1 MKGGRLS
8 KKSTHGG
15 KRSGAGAPRVVDYLE
30 RIAIGA
36 EVENR
41 LNDVAQ
47 SEAIERIK
55 QKRLKLA
62 IKSQNVGQ
70 ADAEKLLSRIEE
82 IHAELVMLG
91 PPKRRRETKLADRD
105 ESERIGDVRENIAAT
120 GGAFFSEPLM
130 RPKGSRGKII
140 ARVAEWASQ
149 KYALSIKPSFVE
161 DCLKEYRA
169 FLREIAAELEF
180 PPK

>member
-8 KKSTHGG
+8 KKTTHGG
-15 KRSGAGAPRVVDYLE
+15 KRAGAGAPRLVDYFE

-36 EVENR
+36 EVENKLNEVAHSEATQRIKKKR
-41 LNDVAQ
+41 LNF
-47 SEAIERIK
+47 
-55 QKRLKLA
+55 A
-62 IKSQNVGQ
+62 IKSQKVGR
-70 ADAEKLLSRIEE
+70 ADAVKLLSRIEE

-91 PPKRRRETKLADRD
+91 PSERQRETKLAVRD

-140 ARVAEWASQ
+140 AQVAEWAS
-149 KYALSIKPSFVE
+149 KNYARKIKPSFVE

-169 FLREIAAELEF
+169 FLREMAAELEF